1 MILKKIHD
9 RIQSGI
15 AVFVLGVGALFCA
28 CGVRSEAVLMGHV
41 GDGLYKC
48 SKCLGVANA

>member
-1 MILKKIHD
+1 MILQKIHD

-28 CGVRSEAVLMGHV
+28 CAVM
-41 GDGLYKC
+41 
-48 SKCLGVANA
+48 LGAASVLLGIYGFFGGKL